1 MKKSTKLVSAV
12 VVLAVLGGVYVG
24 LNTYVTK
31 EESTESSSE
40 EGSKTE
46 VYSAKTDDIKSLE
59 FIIDKK
65 DTVFEKK
72 DDSWV
77 KKDETAFPVNQTT
90 LDSAASALEKVEA
103 DRVLEN
109 VDDLTEYGLDSPSNS
124 VTVTT
129 DDGTTKFN
137 IGDENTSTNQYY
149 IAKDDEDST
158 VYVVSSS
165 TVTPFMNS
173 LYDYAQGEDF
183 PTIDSSTVKKVQ
195 VSQDEDSYILEENSD
210 GATWDVS
217 TDGSDKETAD
227 TTAAGNVTSGLG
239 SLAYDQFTD
248 YNAKDLSKYGLDSRM
263 RPLQWIIRKRRRT
276 TAVMSLKAILRR
288 LRALQRTIQIPLKII
303 PVTALTVQHLMIAVP
318 VIVLKVKMLRTV
330 QILETPLRQQQ

>member
-1 MKKSTKLVSAV
+1 M
-12 VVLAVLGGVYVG
+12 
-24 LNTYVTK
+24 
-31 EESTESSSE
+31 
-40 EGSKTE
+40 
-46 VYSAKTDDIKSLE
+46 DWI
-59 FIIDKK
+59 
-65 DTVFEKK
+65 
-72 DDSWV
+72 
-77 KKDETAFPVNQTT
+77 P
-90 LDSAASALEKVEA
+90 
-103 DRVLEN
+103 
-109 VDDLTEYGLDSPSNS
+109 PSNS
-124 VTVTT
+124 VTVQT

-137 IGDENTSTNQYY
+137 IGDEKYFYELSYY

-248 YNAKDLSKYGLDSRM
+248 YNAKDLSKYGLDKPYMPTITVDYQEEAENDS
-263 RPLQWIIRKRRRT
+263 
-276 TAVMSLKAILRR
+276 SDESEKAILRR

-303 PVTALTVQHLMIAVP
+303 PVTALTVQHPMIAVP
-318 VIVLKVKMLRTV
+318 VIVLKV
-330 QILETPLRQQQ
+330 